1 MSQAPKIA
9 MRGSKDGD
17 AVTNTRSMDES
28 ERTIAATPVENSVEA
43 YQGDMPRPLKKQQ
56 GSREFHGV
64 PELKD
69 YVSLHNTVE
78 RHLEALDSD

>member
-1 MSQAPKIA
+1 MSQPVKVA

-17 AVTNTRSMDES
+17 AVVNNRTVDES
-28 ERTIAATPVENSVEA
+28 ERTTAATPVEESMEN
-43 YQGDMPRPLKKQQ
+43 YQGGMPRPLKKQQ

-69 YVSLHNTVE
+69 YVSCFCPYREVYE
-78 RHLEALDSD
+78 SSEI

>member
-1 MSQAPKIA
+1 MSQPVKIA

-17 AVTNTRSMDES
+17 AVLNNRTVDES
-28 ERTIAATPVENSVEA
+28 ERTIAATPVEKPAENL
-43 YQGDMPRPLKKQQ
+43 QGGMPRPLKKQQ

-69 YVSLHNTVE
+69 YVSFSCPYRETFESHE
-78 RHLEALDSD
+78 F

>member
-1 MSQAPKIA
+1 MSQPLKIA

-17 AVTNTRSMDES
+17 VVMNSRTMDES
-28 ERTIAATPVENSVEA
+28 ERTMAATPVEDSVENH
-43 YQGDMPRPLKKQQ
+43 QGGMPRPLKKQQ

-69 YVSLHNTVE
+69 YVSFSRLHPETFESLVF
-78 RHLEALDSD
+78 